1 VLFTFKVREKNILEL
16 ELIFNFGLIL
26 IFNVIDKLTTISTVF
41 L

>member
-1 VLFTFKVREKNILEL
+1 MLFTFKVREKNILEL
-16 ELIFNFGLIL
+16 ELIFSFGLIL